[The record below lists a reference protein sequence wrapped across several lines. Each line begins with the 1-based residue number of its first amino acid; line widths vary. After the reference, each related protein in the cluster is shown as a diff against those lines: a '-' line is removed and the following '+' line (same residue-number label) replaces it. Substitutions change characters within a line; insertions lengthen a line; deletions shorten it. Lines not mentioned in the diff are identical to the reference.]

1 MVTPNG
7 RQLGVASSNGRLD
20 LAQITQVLAERGHYV
35 NELVPL
41 RRDLESVFLELTADE
56 HLGATQQAGRGRK
69 RVAGERRRE
78 RR

>member
-1 MVTPNG
+1 
-7 RQLGVASSNGRLD
+7 
-20 LAQITQVLAERGHYV
+20 VLAERGHYV

-56 HLGATQQAGRGRK
+56 HLTAAQQGGRSRK
-69 RVAGERRRE
+69 RAAAERRRE